1 MHWYQVVPDCC
12 GEKRTNLED
21 KALNQSTFQTSHV
34 NFVKDRKNLIPIP
47 WNFLD
52 KAFGSSLETKTET
65 LRRTTGP
72 SCWKNPVEVDQHLI
86 IVSPPVAD
94 QENTEGSTGDHLQD
108 VARQNVVWVTLF
120 SRLATKM
127 SSRKCMDG
135 LFLVAR
141 VSSGSSRRYYSS
153 IKAEFSEGV
162 KLFLSSVY
170 VSLVIFKVD
179 QQQRHKQNRW
189 CLYLCVCFLSL
200 SLHEFLCHSTSSF
213 RKGDRLGIN
222 KKKRIVILSSSSN
235 SPFTP
240 SRAWS
245 LSLSPTPAP
254 STSLIL
260 KSPSP
265 KNKILLTPLH
275 LLISTI

>member
-1 MHWYQVVPDCC
+1 MWTLLRTEKIWFQSPEISLIRRLAHPWRQRQKLW
-12 GEKRTNLED
+12 GE
-21 KALNQSTFQTSHV
+21 
-34 NFVKDRKNLIPIP
+34 P
-47 WNFLD
+47 
-52 KAFGSSLETKTET
+52 
-65 LRRTTGP
+65 
-72 SCWKNPVEVDQHLI
+72 PVLDQHLI

-94 QENTEGSTGDHLQD
+94 QENTEGSTGDHLQN

-127 SSRKCMDG
+127 SGRKWMDG

-179 QQQRHKQNRW
+179 QQQRHKQNMW

-240 SRAWS
+240 SLSLPLELDLS
-245 LSLSPTPAP
+245 LSLPLQPPPPLSFLNLP
-254 STSLIL
+254 LL
-260 KSPSP
+260 KTKSS
-265 KNKILLTPLH
+265 
-275 LLISTI
+275 